1 MTRHAA
7 PPATTRRAWRSTVR
21 AGDML
26 GTGLAGLRQ
35 RRTRA
40 ALSAL
45 GIAIGIAAL
54 VAVLGITRSSQS
66 ALLAEID
73 QLGTNLL
80 TVTNGQTI
88 GGQEAELP
96 ATATAMIRRVDGVQQ
111 AAPTAILATARV
123 YRTDRVP
130 VFDTGGLAARAAD
143 PSLLAVLGGSLRCGV
158 FLNPATSRYPV
169 TVLGYQA
176 AQTLG
181 IPSDRAGGS
190 AHGAGGSASGTGSS
204 ASGAGG
210 SASGT
215 GSSASGTGS
224 TASGTGSTAYR
235 VLIGGRLFTVAGIL
249 NPLPLAPEIDRSAL
263 IGFPVA
269 AALLGYDGHPSR
281 IYVRTDVDATAQ
293 VAALLGPT
301 ASPQTP
307 GGAAVSQP
315 SAALTARLAVAAAS
329 TALFAGLGAVALLVG
344 GIGIANV
351 MVIAVLERRSEIGLR
366 RALGAARPHIAAQ
379 FLTEAVLLG
388 LLGGAAGVLA
398 GVALTEAVA
407 RVRHWTPLIPP
418 QALPGGLLIAVT
430 IAALAG
436 LYPAIRAARLS
447 PAEALRTV

>member
-1 MTRHAA
+1 MTSPAA
-7 PPATTRRAWRSTVR
+7 PRPAPRRSTLR
-21 AGDML
+21 PGDTL
-26 GTGLAGLRQ
+26 RTGLAGLRY

-80 TVTNGQTI
+80 TVTNGQTLD
-88 GGQEAELP
+88 GQEAELP
-96 ATATAMIRRVDGVQQ
+96 VTATPMIRRIAGVEQ
-111 AAPTAILATARV
+111 AAPTAILANARV
-123 YRTDRVP
+123 YRSDRIP

-143 PSLLAVLGGSLRCGV
+143 PSLLAVLGGTLRQGT
-158 FLNPATSRYPV
+158 FLNAAESRYPV

-176 AQTLG
+176 AQSLG
-181 IPSDRAGGS
+181 IADLDAWT
-190 AHGAGGSASGTGSS
+190 GTRPP
-204 ASGAGG
+204 
-210 SASGT
+210 
-215 GSSASGTGS
+215 
-224 TASGTGSTAYR
+224 R
-235 VLIGGRLFTVAGIL
+235 VLIGGRWFTVAGIL

-263 IGFPVA
+263 VGFPVA
-269 AALLGYDGHPSR
+269 AADLGYDGHPSR

-315 SAALTARLAVAAAS
+315 SAALTARLAVASAS
-329 TALFAGLGAVALLVG
+329 TALFLGLGAVALLVG

-366 RALGAARPHIAAQ
+366 RALGAARAHIAAQ
-379 FLTEAVLLG
+379 FLTEAVMLG
-388 LLGGAAGVLA
+388 ALGGAVGLLAGAAITEVLA
-398 GVALTEAVA
+398 
-407 RVRHWTPLIPP
+407 RSRHWTPLIPP
-418 QALPGGLLIAVT
+418 QALWGGLAVAVT

-436 LYPAIRAARLS
+436 LYPAVRAARLS
-447 PAEALRTV
+447 PTEALRTT